1 MLLNEQ
7 KKQALELYINQNHTQ
22 QQIANALGICVRT
35 VYNWIKQHAWD
46 RLRLATH
53 QAPALIADNF
63 SSQLVELQNEIAA
76 REPGKRYPTS
86 QEMEIMRKLT
96 TCIANTKKTVSLPQV
111 TQMMCMFR
119 AFVFDSRKK
128 EDAAKVADVIDAFL
142 EARSRFGYAPYDL
155 EFGVEKIQYVD
166 PIMNPYADTS
176 AKPEEKKKPN
186 TASVRVDDNGNKF
199 YTVDTSQWSEKV
211 RKISLFQLFRWSNW
225 KCQ

>member
-63 SSQLVELQNEIAA
+63 SSQLVELQNNIAS

-119 AFVFDSRKK
+119 GFVFDTRKK
-128 EDAAKVADVIDAFL
+128 EDAVKVADAIDSFL

-155 EFGVEKIQYVD
+155 EFGIEKIQSVD
-166 PIMNPYADTS
+166 PIMNPYSDTS

-186 TASVRVDDNGNKF
+186 PTTVRVDENGNKF
-199 YTVDTSQWSEKV
+199 YTVDTSQ
-211 RKISLFQLFRWSNW
+211 
-225 KCQ
+225 